1 MRGNP
6 ALFASAA
13 RSINTVPTQRAKE
26 ILKCQETQCGF
37 FDFMV
42 QEALQSILIL
52 SAEETLGWVPQQNNS
67 QILGN
72 RCEWC
77 QPSSCSVL
85 HTLPVQVIPHRSWS
99 RTENLWCPQS
109 LCCNLSPCIYL
120 CTCRHSCCRG
130 FRDLLLQRSKMLLP
144 AIPLIWR
151 RASITQLMASR
162 HNSSITFSYWLF
174 LSTLPCNEDLCLLTF
189 TQQQHQ
195 LSPNPATH
203 KNGKRDAGKH

>member
-1 MRGNP
+1 MAGDTAWFLWFYGYERLCR
-6 ALFASAA
+6 AFLF
-13 RSINTVPTQRAKE
+13 
-26 ILKCQETQCGF
+26 
-37 FDFMV
+37 
-42 QEALQSILIL
+42 
-52 SAEETLGWVPQQNNS
+52 
-67 QILGN
+67 
-72 RCEWC
+72 
-77 QPSSCSVL
+77 SVL
-85 HTLPVQVIPHRSWS
+85 KKHWAEFCGRITPKSWGRRVCDASPAHSGARNRVQHTLLVQVIPHKSWAG
-99 RTENLWCPQS
+99 TENLPCPQS

-120 CTCRHSCCRG
+120 PTCRHSCCRG

-189 TQQQHQ
+189 TQRQHQ

-203 KNGKRDAGKH
+203 KNGKIDAGKH

>member
-1 MRGNP
+1 MV
-6 ALFASAA
+6 SW
-13 RSINTVPTQRAKE
+13 
-26 ILKCQETQCGF
+26 ILWLR
-37 FDFMV
+37 
-42 QEALQSILIL
+42 EALQSIFIL
-52 SAEETLGWVPQQNNS
+52 STEETLGWVLWQNNS
-67 QILGN
+67 QILGK
-72 RCEWC
+72 RHLWC
-77 QPSSCSVL
+77 QPSSYSRAGNTVL
-85 HTLPVQVIPHRSWS
+85 HTLLVQVIPLKSWT

-144 AIPLIWR
+144 AIPLVWR

-189 TQQQHQ
+189 TQRQHQ

-203 KNGKRDAGKH
+203 KNGKIDAGKH

>member
-1 MRGNP
+1 MRGSP

-13 RSINTVPTQRAKE
+13 QSINTVPTEQAKE
-26 ILKCQETQCGF
+26 TLECQETQGGF

-42 QEALQSILIL
+42 QEPLQSILIL
-52 SAEETLGWVPQQNNS
+52 KKHSAELHSRTTHKSWGRGVSGASPARVP
-67 QILGN
+67 
-72 RCEWC
+72 
-77 QPSSCSVL
+77 VL
-85 HTLPVQVIPHRSWS
+85 HTLPVQVIPHKSWS

-120 CTCRHSCCRG
+120 CTCGRSCCRG

-162 HNSSITFSYWLF
+162 HNSSITFSYRLF

-189 TQQQHQ
+189 TQQQQHQ